1 MYKTFRLY
9 VCTAVLAGLY
19 TSCQAAEIAC
29 AFDQMQIDPA
39 SVVEPCSQRAA
50 NESLPAGDRAEAFY
64 VRGRAFART
73 RRTAL
78 AAQDFDIAIK
88 LVPTRSDI
96 YVSRSTAEFKLGRWN
111 DGWADLNRA
120 LTVDPQ
126 DARATRALG
135 QAYSNAGDVD
145 QAVSLYDRAL
155 TLDPTEP
162 YALLERAEL
171 RADQHRSAE
180 ALADLSA
187 LVAIPPDVI
196 NKQGYVDG
204 RGVLTDFHVVAL
216 NRRAM
221 LFEQIG
227 DAGSAEK
234 DFDAALLERRSASTL
249 QAKAEYLM
257 RADRRDEALKDLD
270 EAVALDPT
278 DGDAQYA
285 RGLALA
291 GLKRFQEGLSAFDMA
306 VEQHSKTLVSR
317 DTIGF
322 DHLMRAR
329 MLRALSKTDEAVAT
343 VEKAICV
350 SPEVKATTLLALERG
365 GYWSET
371 DVSAKGP
378 AFEAALRACM
388 IDEDCN

>member
-1 MYKTFRLY
+1 MLQLFRIYACAAFL
-9 VCTAVLAGLY
+9 VGLY
-19 TSCQAAEIAC
+19 TSSQAAEIAC
-29 AFDQMQIDPA
+29 SFDQMQSDPD
-39 SVVEPCSQRAA
+39 SVVEPCSQLLA
-50 NESLPAGDRAEAFY
+50 NENLPAGDRAEAFY

-73 RRTAL
+73 RKTKL
-78 AAQDFDIAIK
+78 AAQDFDLAIK
-88 LVPTRSDI
+88 LVPNRSDI

-135 QAYSNAGDVD
+135 QAYANAGDFE
-145 QAVSLYDRAL
+145 QAISLYDRAL
-155 TLDPTEP
+155 ALNPTEP
-162 YALLERAEL
+162 YALLERAVL
-171 RADQHRSAE
+171 RAYRHRFAE
-180 ALADLSA
+180 ALADVSA

-196 NKQGYVDG
+196 NKQGYVDA
-204 RGVLTDFHVVAL
+204 RGTLTDFHVVAL
-216 NRRAM
+216 TRRAM
-221 LFEQIG
+221 LYEQIG
-227 DAGSAEK
+227 DDGLAEK

-249 QAKAEYLM
+249 EARAEYLV
-257 RADRRDEALKDLD
+257 RTNRRVEALKDLD

-291 GLKRFQEGLSAFDMA
+291 GLSRFQEGLTAFDTA
-306 VEQHSKTLVSR
+306 IEQHSKAIVSR
-317 DTIGF
+317 DKIGF

-350 SPEVKATTLLALERG
+350 SPEVKATTLQALARG
-365 GYWSET
+365 GYWGGT
-371 DVSAKGP
+371 DASAEGP

-388 IDEDCN
+388 IDESCN